1 MAHAPAVDPAAA
13 APSLK
18 ERFIDSRDGTR
29 LRTVAWAPPATP
41 RARLLFLHGWAEYA
55 DRYRF
60 PVAALTPQGYA
71 CFGLDCRG
79 HGGSAGQRGFIARWD
94 EYLDDVQAWIESLP
108 KSKLPTY
115 LIGHSQGGLVATRLL
130 ETRGDQGLA
139 GFMLSSPFLALAR
152 PLTWIEKVMS
162 QKLSGLWPG
171 LRIPSGLDVSH
182 ISKDAAVVAA
192 YSEDPLIFHKPV
204 VRWAYEAL
212 LAQEAA
218 LEHAGAIDLP
228 CLIMHGADDRIA
240 DPQVTQKLFDDLSS
254 EDKELELFPGLRHEI
269 FNEVER
275 QDVFDRMAVW
285 LSDRILD

>member
-1 MAHAPAVDPAAA
+1 MADADFDSPA
-13 APSLK
+13 LT
-18 ERFIDSRDGTR
+18 ETFIDSRDGTR
-29 LRTVAWAPPATP
+29 LRTVAWDPPETP
-41 RARLLFLHGWAEYA
+41 RARLLFLHGWAEYS

-79 HGGSAGQRGFIARWD
+79 HGGSAGRRGFIARWD
-94 EYLDDVQAWIESLP
+94 EYLDDVQAWIEALP
-108 KSKLPTY
+108 ESHLPTF
-115 LIGHSQGGLVATRLL
+115 LIAHSQGGLVTTRLL

-152 PLTWIEKVMS
+152 PLSWVERVMS

-171 LRIPSGLDVSH
+171 LGIPSGLDVND
-182 ISKDAAVVAA
+182 ISKDKAVVEA
-192 YSEDPLIFHKPV
+192 YAKDPLIFKKPV

-218 LEHAGAIDLP
+218 LADAEAIQLP
-228 CLIMHGADDRIA
+228 CLVMHGGDDKIA
-240 DPQVTQKLFDDLSS
+240 DPQVTERLFDKLSS
-254 EDKELELFPGLRHEI
+254 QDKELKLFAGLRHEI

-275 QDVFDRMAVW
+275 QDVFDVMSKW
-285 LSDRILD
+285 LEDRLLQ